1 MGLSS
6 TGPLAGGIFAGAQSA
21 GMVSA
26 GSVLAGIQSA
36 AMTGP
41 LLPVF
46 LGTGAIGAAAYFIC
60 SSFTE
65 DVNPGNTDVSIV
77 KDTTNEGSGNLLDG
91 KNR

>member
-1 MGLSS
+1 LGLSS

-41 LLPVF
+41 LIPVI

-60 SSFTE
+60 SSFQDDAKPNETE
-65 DVNPGNTDVSIV
+65 AIILEEAYQ
-77 KDTTNEGSGNLLDG
+77 EGFGTF
-91 KNR
+91 